1 DQIRV
6 GSRVYDLSQD
16 ADLDAYVGT
25 FSLAKTQA
33 DAAVKALKQ
42 ISSGLRDEFGK
53 LVGFWARG
61 ERVNHLPGRMLF
73 SGEHAGSMFWGKHND
88 GFVGLDEIRG
98 LAQAF
103 PMAAAAIEDLHVSA
117 CNSAN
122 EIHDW
127 PTIFPKVRTIWAY
140 RSTCPSPATGALY

>member
-1 DQIRV
+1 MRMRSMASGKRDEVVVGGLNPSAPREAAELKRLGNRVTLISNAKVSGQIRV

-53 LVGFWARG
+53 LVG
-61 ERVNHLPGRMLF
+61 
-73 SGEHAGSMFWGKHND
+73 
-88 GFVGLDEIRG
+88 
-98 LAQAF
+98 
-103 PMAAAAIEDLHVSA
+103 
-117 CNSAN
+117 
-122 EIHDW
+122 
-127 PTIFPKVRTIWAY
+127 
-140 RSTCPSPATGALY
+140 